1 MFPYALII
9 LTGQIGRKSLLL
21 YILILI
27 IYFIKFYLMLIITG
41 VKYKYWTFE
50 LTSKF
55 YLFYSATTIFQILI
69 RFFQRIFSSL
79 FNKFW
84 LFYSNYPL
92 IYIGI
97 IYFLSAIFIYLL
109 FLFYTSIDI
118 LIIFIFTFFLSGSLL
133 PFFKERQER
142 DGWQ

>member
-1 MFPYALII
+1 
-9 LTGQIGRKSLLL
+9 
-21 YILILI
+21 
-27 IYFIKFYLMLIITG
+27 MLIITG

-109 FLFYTSIDI
+109 FLEKMNSNLILYHYDVLFLSNIVIKGEPKSIQI
-118 LIIFIFTFFLSGSLL
+118 SPYNSIKQIKYKYNLIIYKTIFF
-133 PFFKERQER
+133 
-142 DGWQ
+142 